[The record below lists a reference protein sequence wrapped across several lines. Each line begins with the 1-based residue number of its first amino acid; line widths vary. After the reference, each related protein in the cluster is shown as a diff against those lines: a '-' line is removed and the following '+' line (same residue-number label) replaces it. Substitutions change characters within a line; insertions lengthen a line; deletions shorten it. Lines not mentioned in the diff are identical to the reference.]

1 MQNQSPGSSNL
12 PCDNLL
18 FDEVNELNIQDL
30 PPPPQL
36 PANPSMACEERNLRD
51 YALPNLEMVQ
61 GGIGD
66 LQKEIHQGANNEFEP
81 ENVAEPEAKPTKE
94 HELTE
99 ENFCIIPKDS
109 VVVLVVQEF
118 NAYLKDQYS
127 SRPEGATWE
136 TISIRRKKETNL
148 VFQEFARQ
156 NNMRV
161 PNYPLDMFGPKH
173 PKPEGNEEREE
184 CKDEE
189 GEEEGNEMDFRRR
202 MIELKT
208 FNFIFLDCN

>member
-36 PANPSMACEERNLRD
+36 PANPSMAYEERNLRD

-66 LQKEIHQGANNEFEP
+66 LQKESHQGANNEFEP

-136 TISIRRKKETNL
+136 TISVRRKKEIMFPIAKIWIQFLCTRIARALN
-148 VFQEFARQ
+148 VF
-156 NNMRV
+156 NVNT
-161 PNYPLDMFGPKH
+161 
-173 PKPEGNEEREE
+173 
-184 CKDEE
+184 
-189 GEEEGNEMDFRRR
+189 FRAVF
-202 MIELKT
+202 LYVVLQKKQV
-208 FNFIFLDCN
+208 FIGTWIYHCMKRCISG